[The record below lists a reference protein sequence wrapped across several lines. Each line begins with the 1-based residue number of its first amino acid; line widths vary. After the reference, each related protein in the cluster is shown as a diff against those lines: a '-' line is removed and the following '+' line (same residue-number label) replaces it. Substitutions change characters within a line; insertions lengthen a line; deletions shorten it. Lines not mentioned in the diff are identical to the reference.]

1 MKIIVRNIVILTS
14 VSILLTLLFLYI
26 DFAKGAG
33 RYKAE
38 NNRADAIVVLTGGLG
53 RVDKGFELFAGG
65 KAMHLILAGAAKDA
79 TLESIF
85 FQKDLGAYKANI
97 ILEKGS
103 TSTYE
108 NAVEIKKIIET
119 KGIKSIILIT
129 SFYHMKRASYTFGQ
143 ILPGEIRLYLYPV
156 ATLNFDEKM
165 WWKGQGPVLLAVEFF
180 KFYWYRVWI

>member
-1 MKIIVRNIVILTS
+1 MKITTGNI
-14 VSILLTLLFLYI
+14 ILLIFVFILMALLFLYI
-26 DFAKGAG
+26 DFAKDAG

-53 RVDKGFELFAGG
+53 RVDKGFELFADG
-65 KAMHLILAGAAKDA
+65 KAKYLILAGVAKDA

-85 FQKDLGAYKANI
+85 FQRDLVKGKLNI

-119 KGIKSIILIT
+119 KNIRSIILIT
-129 SFYHMKRASYTFGQ
+129 SFYHMKRASYIFSRL
-143 ILPGEIRLYLYPV
+143 LPGEIRLNIYPV
-156 ATLNFDEKM
+156 ATPNFDEKM
-165 WWKGQGPVLLAVEFF
+165 WWRGSGPVLLAGEFF
-180 KFYWYRVWI
+180 KFYWYRLQL

>member
-1 MKIIVRNIVILTS
+1 MKITAGNIIFLTS
-14 VSILLTLLFLYI
+14 VSILTALLFLYI
-26 DFAKGAG
+26 DFAKDAG
-33 RYKAE
+33 SYKAE
-38 NNRADAIVVLTGGLG
+38 NDRADAIVVLTGGRG

-65 KAMHLILAGAAKDA
+65 KAWYLILAGAAKDA

-85 FQKDLGAYKANI
+85 FQKDLVPGKANI

-129 SFYHMKRASYTFGQ
+129 SFYHMKRASYTFSR

-156 ATLNFDEKM
+156 ATPNFDEKM
-165 WWKGQGPVLLAVEFF
+165 WWRGRGPVLLAGEFF
-180 KFYWYRVWI
+180 KFYWYRLQL

>member
-1 MKIIVRNIVILTS
+1 MKITAGNIISLTA
-14 VSILLTLLFLYI
+14 VSILTALLFLYI
-26 DFAKGAG
+26 DFAKNAG

-53 RVDKGFELFAGG
+53 RVSKGFELFAGG

-85 FQKDLGAYKANI
+85 FQKDLVQDKVNI
-97 ILEKGS
+97 ILEKSS

-108 NAVEIKKIIET
+108 NAVEIKKIIEA
-119 KGIKSIILIT
+119 KSIKSIILIT
-129 SFYHMKRASYTFGQ
+129 SFYHMKRASYTFSR

-156 ATLNFDEKM
+156 ATPNFDEKM
-165 WWKGQGPVLLAVEFF
+165 WWRGRGPVLLAGEFF
-180 KFYWYRVWI
+180 KFYWYRLQL

>member
-1 MKIIVRNIVILTS
+1 MKITAGNIISLTS
-14 VSILLTLLFLYI
+14 VSILTALLFLYI
-26 DFAKGAG
+26 DFAKDAG

-85 FQKDLGAYKANI
+85 FQKDLVQGKANI

-129 SFYHMKRASYTFGQ
+129 SFYHMKRASYTFSR

-156 ATLNFDEKM
+156 ATPNFDEKM
-165 WWKGQGPVLLAVEFF
+165 WWRGRGPVLLAGEFF
-180 KFYWYRVWI
+180 KFYWYRLQL